1 MEPFYL
7 LPHQPNGKD
16 LNYVNDNNLS
26 LVTLCCPGAKV
37 PSSWVHP
44 TCTLLLKHPM
54 VLLSQSPVNQALMA
68 NVFILRRYYHKY
80 FKLTRGKVS
89 KITVLK
95 NT

>member
-37 PSSWVHP
+37 PSSGSIP
-44 TCTLLLKHPM
+44 P
-54 VLLSQSPVNQALMA
+54 AL
-68 NVFILRRYYHKY
+68 F
-80 FKLTRGKVS
+80 F
-89 KITVLK
+89 
-95 NT
+95 